1 MAFSELWVGGAT
13 WSADGWL
20 SSGAA
25 GHTLAAWCAIDY
37 CVPAMSAFTAA
48 ELEALIPR
56 LRRFARAL
64 TGSREA
70 ADDLTQD
77 TLERAWVKRALWQ
90 PGTNL
95 RAWLFTVMH
104 GVFVNGTRR
113 WRPTDSLD
121 ALADAGVE
129 RADEGAGAESAIA
142 IRDLRQAL
150 QRLPDEQCQVVLL
163 VGLEQFSYAEA
174 AEVLGVPIGTVMS
187 RLSRGRERLRQL
199 LEEGAQDQHG
209 LRRVK

>member
-1 MAFSELWVGGAT
+1 MAAFS
-13 WSADGWL
+13 
-20 SSGAA
+20 
-25 GHTLAAWCAIDY
+25 
-37 CVPAMSAFTAA
+37 VP

-64 TGSREA
+64 AGSREA

-77 TLERAWVKRALWQ
+77 TLERAWIKREQWQ

-95 RAWLFTVMH
+95 RAWLFSVMH
-104 GVFVNGTRR
+104 SVFVNGARR
-113 WRPTDSLD
+113 WRPTESLET
-121 ALADAGVE
+121 LADSGME
-129 RADEGAGAESAIA
+129 RADERASAESAVA
-142 IRDLRQAL
+142 LVELHRAL

-199 LEEGAQDQHG
+199 LEEGGQDQHG

>member
-1 MAFSELWVGGAT
+1 
-13 WSADGWL
+13 
-20 SSGAA
+20 
-25 GHTLAAWCAIDY
+25 
-37 CVPAMSAFTAA
+37 MSAFTAA

-64 TGSREA
+64 TGNREA

-77 TLERAWVKRALWQ
+77 TLERAWVKRDLWQ
-90 PGTNL
+90 AGTNL
-95 RAWLFTVMH
+95 RAWLFSVMH
-104 GVFVNGTRR
+104 GVFVNSARR
-113 WRPTDSLD
+113 WRPTESLD
-121 ALADAGVE
+121 ALAEAGLE
-129 RADEGAGAESAIA
+129 RVDEGAGAESAIA
-142 IRDLRQAL
+142 VSELRRAL
-150 QRLPDEQCQVVLL
+150 QRLPDEQCQIVLL

>member
-1 MAFSELWVGGAT
+1 
-13 WSADGWL
+13 
-20 SSGAA
+20 
-25 GHTLAAWCAIDY
+25 
-37 CVPAMSAFTAA
+37 MSAFTAA

-129 RADEGAGAESAIA
+129 RADEVAGAESAIA